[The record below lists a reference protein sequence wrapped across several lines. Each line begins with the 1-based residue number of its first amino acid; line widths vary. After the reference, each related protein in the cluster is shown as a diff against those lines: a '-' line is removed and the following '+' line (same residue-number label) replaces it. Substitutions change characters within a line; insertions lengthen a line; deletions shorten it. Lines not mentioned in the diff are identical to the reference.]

1 MTGTCAARYHAILD
15 NVSGGGGEKNKKT
28 GDIHVDVTIIGGNKN
43 SRNLFRVVMPHALP
57 SCNLYLSNH
66 GIVRN

>member
-28 GDIHVDVTIIGGNKN
+28 RGIYTSIIGGNKN

-66 GIVRN
+66 GVRN